1 MTKLLFTLALVVMS
15 VALITISIAAKH
27 LSKEIDELK
36 EKLEFHRIKLQY
48 VESCELDN
56 EKRLDQLEKVI
67 ELKEYF
73 DEEPLNEE
81 GNENQD

>member
-15 VALITISIAAKH
+15 VALIAISMAVKH
-27 LSKEIDELK
+27 LFKEIDELK

-56 EKRLDQLEKVI
+56 EKRLDQLEKVLD
-67 ELKEYF
+67 LKEYF
-73 DEEPLNEE
+73 DKEPLNEE
-81 GNENQD
+81 KNE

>member
-1 MTKLLFTLALVVMS
+1 MFSIVLVVLAVS
-15 VALITISIAAKH
+15 TILIAVPIKH
-27 LSKEIDELK
+27 LSDEIDELK

-48 VESCELDN
+48 VESCELYN

-81 GNENQD
+81 KNEQNI

>member
-1 MTKLLFTLALVVMS
+1 MTTLLFPITLIVLTISLIVMS
-15 VALITISIAAKH
+15 MTIKH

-48 VESCELDN
+48 IESCELDN
-56 EKRLDQLEKVI
+56 EKRLDQLEVVL

-73 DEEPLNEE
+73 DKEPLNKEE
-81 GNENQD
+81 NE